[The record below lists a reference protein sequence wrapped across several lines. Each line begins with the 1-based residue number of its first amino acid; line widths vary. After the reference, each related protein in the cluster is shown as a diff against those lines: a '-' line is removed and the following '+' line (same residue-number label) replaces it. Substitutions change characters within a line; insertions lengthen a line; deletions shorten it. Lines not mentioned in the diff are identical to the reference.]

1 MPLARE
7 RPRRVPAARSPP
19 RRVSLTVFGKA
30 HGAYLLP
37 AMTIAVMNK
46 HTPPNADAGTSA
58 TNSDDDLLDADPVAQ
73 QEFHGLIRPGT
84 IRAWRTARRAQPLAY
99 VVAGRK
105 RLYRRGDV
113 RKFIA
118 EQTHQ
123 GAPK

>member
-1 MPLARE
+1 MPTRA
-7 RPRRVPAARSPP
+7 P
-19 RRVSLTVFGKA
+19 
-30 HGAYLLP
+30 
-37 AMTIAVMNK
+37 TIVVMNK
-46 HTPPNADAGTSA
+46 HALPNADAGLNA
-58 TNSDDDLLDADPVAQ
+58 TNNDDDLLDADQVAK
-73 QEFHGLIRPGT
+73 QEFHGLIQPGT

-118 EQTHQ
+118 SQTHL